1 MLCEVLSIDQTT
13 LARPRLSV
21 SPDVRTV
28 LLPPLQSPRGE
39 NSRSGESWSVP
50 ASTSAC
56 VVLRHAIVC
65 VNPYYRGLIHYC
77 CMPSILQNPVVHYG
91 LPAINAVVIAFIA
104 FVLLDGT
111 VRLAALGVAAVEVLV
126 VPQVLKRAA

>member
-1 MLCEVLSIDQTT
+1 
-13 LARPRLSV
+13 
-21 SPDVRTV
+21 
-28 LLPPLQSPRGE
+28 
-39 NSRSGESWSVP
+39 
-50 ASTSAC
+50 
-56 VVLRHAIVC
+56 
-65 VNPYYRGLIHYC
+65 
-77 CMPSILQNPVVHYG
+77 MPSILQNPVVHYG